1 MIQQAEMFIFFVYN
15 GADGALYV
23 GNVITEN
30 NGEKGDL
37 EFINDY
43 GAENDTT
50 HDVTIKKRSQ
60 VIRELK
66 INPSNSRLR

>member
-1 MIQQAEMFIFFVYN
+1 MVKKVN
-15 GADGALYV
+15 
-23 GNVITEN
+23 
-30 NGEKGDL
+30 L

-50 HDVTIKKRSQ
+50 HDVTIKKQSQ